1 MPACGNLCR
10 SPVRDE
16 DPGVTLTS
24 YPGERATLRGQLR
37 IDYTAD
43 GSVAENLD
51 LDGRNVDGL
60 LGPLIYADDVILR
73 GNDITNHHQG
83 ICVVVSDYSTSR
95 RPAES

>member
-1 MPACGNLCR
+1 MIKT
-10 SPVRDE
+10 
-16 DPGVTLTS
+16 PGVTLTS

-37 IDYTAD
+37 FNYTAD

-83 ICVVVSDYSTSR
+83 ICVACPTTRTSR
-95 RPAES
+95 RPGAS